1 MPICMVRKYDR
12 GDRRLSRT
20 AALLAALL
28 LAVSAPPRA
37 SSVFVEPPQPTSP
50 AAARWADWVE
60 PDFPFFSS
68 VVDARAAGL
77 GHADNLSP
85 RALVLNLGHGCWAAF
100 DTDLLR
106 VAAIWNGKGL
116 SANALAPGSYLRP
129 DKKTPGGQ
137 TPAPEPVGAV
147 WVANGIYPGW
157 QFGERPSFSDPR
169 EPAPT
174 VSEVGRGP
182 IPERMG
188 RFDAIR
194 LLSKGVSLEYSVG
207 RTAVTESITA
217 GVTTASG
224 GQAPTVT
231 RHFRIA
237 ASDTPL
243 VVVLGSKA
251 SDTDV
256 TLGPDAAP
264 SDGITLA
271 QYLPD
276 GNEVQTGA
284 SAEAGSHTW
293 VARVP
298 AHRRAVEFSIA
309 VSSRAPNALE
319 AAANAAPPARERT
332 GRRWDREITTR
343 ITPSASRAAF
353 VVDDVEL
360 PVENSWRRN
369 VRPGDIQFM
378 SDGTGVLVTI
388 DGDVWL
394 VRGLDEPG
402 GVARWRRFTSGLHE
416 PLTVAIRQDEIF
428 AFDRNGIWRLRD
440 TDRDGEADVH
450 ELFSNT
456 FAQTADMR
464 EFPNTVRAAPKGEF
478 VIAKGGQE
486 ATTIGKHN
494 GSVLRISADGRSST
508 VLGYGFRQ
516 PNLSVNPRT
525 GLVLASDQQGNY
537 VPSTPLHVVPDPVP
551 DPVRGPQFYGFLS
564 DKLPREVYP
573 APIAEPLTWMP
584 HAANASAMSQVWLY
598 GAQMGPLND
607 ALVHI
612 GFNSPEIFRVLL
624 DERTGR
630 LQASVVSVTRDFD
643 FPTLNGSVNP
653 VDGRL
658 YLAGFQI
665 LGWGTTATRLAG
677 LGRVRYTG
685 AEFTG
690 PSAVVPMQSGILLRF
705 DVTLDPEAATNPDNF
720 SVTSWHYKRTYNYGS
735 PQFRAD
741 GSNGIDR
748 LAPSRAYVSSD
759 RRAVFVAVPEMSPV
773 MQMRVAW
780 SLKSSTGGAFQDS
793 AYFTPYEL
801 APFDPV
807 KEGFGSLTV
816 DLTPRKLAAEQASP
830 ITAEEGRRLSQ
841 LYGCAACH
849 AVTENAP
856 SGLGPSWKGL
866 YGSQRS
872 YAKGVLRA
880 VADDA
885 YLRESILQPTAKV
898 VTGYERGEAGMPSYA
913 GVLTDAQIESI
924 LLFIGTLK

>member
-1 MPICMVRKYDR
+1 MHE
-12 GDRRLSRT
+12 RT
-20 AALLAALL
+20 CRSAALLAALL
-28 LAVSAPPRA
+28 LAVAAPPRA
-37 SSVFVEPPQPTSP
+37 SSVVMGPPQASTAASP
-50 AAARWADWVE
+50 RWADWVE

-77 GHADNLSP
+77 GRADNLSP
-85 RALVLNLGHGCWAAF
+85 RALVLNLGNGCWAAF

-147 WVANGIYPGW
+147 WVANGIYPGL
-157 QFGERPSFSDPR
+157 QPGERPSFSDPR

-174 VSEVGRGP
+174 AAEVGRGP

-194 LLSKGVSLEYSVG
+194 LLSKGVSLEYSIG
-207 RTAVTESITA
+207 RTTVAESITA
-217 GVTTASG
+217 RAGTGEA
-224 GQAPTVT
+224 QAPTVM

-237 ASDTPL
+237 ASDAPL

-251 SDTDV
+251 SDTDIV
-256 TLGPDAAP
+256 LGPDAVSA
-264 SDGITLA
+264 DGVTLA

-276 GNEVQTGA
+276 GSEVQPGA
-284 SAEAGSHTW
+284 SRSLPGDLSAGALAKVKAGSHTW

-298 AHRRAVEFSIA
+298 AHRRPVEFSVL
-309 VSSRAPNALE
+309 VSSRAPKAID
-319 AAANAAPPARERT
+319 AAANAAPATRERT

-343 ITPSASRAAF
+343 VTQSTSKAAF

-360 PVENSWRRN
+360 PVENPWRRN
-369 VRPGDIQFM
+369 VRPGDIQFL

-394 VRGLDEPG
+394 VRGLNEAG

-416 PLTVAIRQDEIF
+416 PLTVAIRKDEIF

-450 ELFSNT
+450 ELFSNA

-464 EFPNTVRAAPKGEF
+464 EFPSTVRAAPNGEF

-537 VPSTPLHVVPDPVP
+537 VPSTPLHIVP
-551 DPVRGPQFYGFLS
+551 DPVRGRQFYGFLS

-573 APIAEPLTWMP
+573 APIAEPLTWIP
-584 HAANASAMSQVWLY
+584 HAANASALSQVWLY

-624 DERTGR
+624 DERAGR
-630 LQASVVSVTRDFD
+630 LQAAVVSVTRDFD

-653 VDGRL
+653 ADGRL
-658 YLAGFQI
+658 YLTGFQI

-690 PSAVVPMQSGILLRF
+690 PREVVAMQSGILLRF
-705 DVTLDPEAATNPDNF
+705 DATLDAEAATNPDNF

-735 PQFRAD
+735 PQFKAD

-759 RRAVFVAVPEMSPV
+759 RRAVFVAVPGMTPV

-780 SLKSSTGGAFQDS
+780 SLKSSAGRAFQDS
-793 AYFTPYEL
+793 AYFTPYQL

-807 KEGFGSLTV
+807 KEGFGSLSV

-830 ITAEEGRRLSQ
+830 ITAEEGKRLSQ

-849 AVTENAP
+849 ASTADAP

-898 VTGYERGEAGMPSYA
+898 VSGYERGEAGMPSYA

-924 LLFIGTLK
+924 LLFIRTLH

>member
-1 MPICMVRKYDR
+1 MAPVD
-12 GDRRLSRT
+12 DAVNRRMTGRT
-20 AALLAALL
+20 QRRAALLAGLL
-28 LAVSAPPRA
+28 LAVLVPPRA
-37 SSVFVEPPQPTSP
+37 VSVAIEPPQAGTP
-50 AAARWADWVE
+50 AASRWADWVE

-85 RALVLNLGHGCWAAF
+85 RALVLNLGNGGWAAF

-106 VAAIWNGKGL
+106 IAAIWTGTGL
-116 SANALAPGSYLRP
+116 SPNALAPGSYLRP
-129 DKKTPGGQ
+129 DRKTPGGQ
-137 TPAPEPVGAV
+137 TPAPEPVGTV

-157 QFGERPSFSDPR
+157 QLGERPSFADPR

-174 VSEVGRGP
+174 AAEVGRGP

-194 LLSKGVSLEYSVG
+194 FLPHGVSLEYTVG
-207 RTAVTESITA
+207 RTAVAESITA
-217 GVTTASG
+217 AAGTRE
-224 GQAPTVT
+224 GQAPAVR
-231 RHFRIA
+231 RHFRVA

-243 VVVLGSKA
+243 VVILGSKA
-251 SDTDV
+251 SGTDI
-256 TLGPDAAP
+256 TLGPDASRP
-264 SDGITLA
+264 DGVTLA
-271 QYLPD
+271 QYLHD
-276 GNEVQTGA
+276 GTEVHTGA
-284 SAEAGSHTW
+284 SPIPPEGGSHTW

-298 AHRRAVEFSIA
+298 AHRQPIEFSVL
-309 VSSRAPNALE
+309 VSSRIAGAIA
-319 AAANAAPPARERT
+319 AAANGVAPLRART
-332 GRRWDREITTR
+332 GRRWDREIATR
-343 ITPSASRAAF
+343 VTQSTSRAAF
-353 VVDDVEL
+353 VVDGIEL
-360 PVENSWRRN
+360 PVENPWRRN
-369 VRPGDIQFM
+369 VRPGDIQFL
-378 SDGTGVLVTI
+378 SDGTGVLVTL

-394 VRGLDEPG
+394 VRGLNEPG

-416 PLTVAIRQDEIF
+416 PLTVAIRNDEIF

-450 ELFSNT
+450 ELFSNA

-464 EFPNTVRAAPKGEF
+464 EFPSTIRAAPHGEF

-494 GSVLRISADGRSST
+494 GSVLRISADGRSAR

-537 VPSTPLHVVPDPVP
+537 VPSTPLHILP
-551 DPVRGPQFYGFLS
+551 GGAGAPQFYGFLS

-573 APIAEPLTWMP
+573 APIAEPLTWIP
-584 HAANASAMSQVWLY
+584 HAANASALSQVWLY

-607 ALVHI
+607 ALIHI

-624 DERTGR
+624 HERTGR
-630 LQASVVSVTRDFD
+630 LQAAVVSVTRDFD
-643 FPTLNGSVNP
+643 YPTLNGAVNP
-653 VDGRL
+653 ADGRL
-658 YLAGFQI
+658 YLTGFQI

-690 PSAVVPMQSGILLRF
+690 PREVVATQSGILLRF
-705 DVTLDPEAATNPDNF
+705 DVALDAAAAANPDNF
-720 SVTSWHYKRTYNYGS
+720 SVTSWHYKRTHNYGS

-741 GSNGIDR
+741 GSTGIDR
-748 LAPSRAYVSSD
+748 LAPSRAYVSID
-759 RRAVFVAVPEMSPV
+759 RRAVFVAVPQMSPV

-780 SLKSSTGGAFQDS
+780 SLKSSAGTAFQDS

-801 APFDPV
+801 ARFDPV

-816 DLTPRKLAAEQASP
+816 DLTPRQLAAEQASP
-830 ITAEEGRRLSQ
+830 VTAQEGKRLSQ

-849 AVTENAP
+849 AVTADAP

-898 VTGYERGEAGMPSYA
+898 VAGYERGEAGMPSYA

-924 LLFIGTLK
+924 LLYIRSLR